1 MKIFF
6 EEHMYQH
13 SVVKPWLHDRYLT
26 FFKNDMVH
34 IPWVGYYFLQT
45 EEGSDT
51 IFILPKVFIN
61 IVGGV
66 EKAFGEFEP
75 EEIIDT
81 NDENNPLLKS
91 KYFCEVFN
99 LSTWIYRA
107 IARYKERNTPENITE
122 LVDVQNVQSVKGEK
136 SETMIDIILR
146 LIRFNNEHR
155 NLFTYIARINSQ
167 GHHKINWQK
176 TISHVTPTIQDDSP
190 IYMKFLNKSKTMNFD
205 EELLVLFYSVLDYLH
220 EKYDFKII
228 RNVNYPTDPRE
239 VERLIQSGKGMRLL
253 RTIRRKYFK
262 DELVELWE
270 LLYVFFAKAEN
281 VASKRTHEEALMV
294 RDFNIVFED
303 MIDNLIS
310 DNVPRNL
317 KEQPDGKIVDHIY
330 RYESLMLHDDIY
342 YIGDSKYY
350 KEGHD
355 PKEYSIFKQFTYA
368 KNVIQMNMDI
378 FNPKINEIGRPNYY
392 DSLTEGYNVTPNF
405 FIRGVVNPNNINYSE
420 DELNAECESDGTI
433 KVERRRHHAN
443 RLFDRDTFFVQKYSI
458 NFLYV
463 LAAYSTNSIDE
474 SFKKSIQGKFRN
486 NLLTWLASN
495 YRFFV
500 ITPKDNN
507 LESTLNRHFRTLL
520 GKVYAYNDSSVILA
534 MQSTNMDRD
543 DDVENDLYEV
553 YTAIHKDFE
562 LYKYDIINGI
572 IGEGYR
578 GERIVSIHEDEDIV
592 EYVKE
597 LMKSNQNYYNIK
609 LWVDLNRLF
618 GQKYWGMTE
627 RDWIDLIDRYRFES
641 FHFEFS
647 KKAADESG
655 GLFPIFQSN

>member
-1 MKIFF
+1 
-6 EEHMYQH
+6 
-13 SVVKPWLHDRYLT
+13 
-26 FFKNDMVH
+26 
-34 IPWVGYYFLQT
+34 
-45 EEGSDT
+45 
-51 IFILPKVFIN
+51 
-61 IVGGV
+61 
-66 EKAFGEFEP
+66 
-75 EEIIDT
+75 
-81 NDENNPLLKS
+81 
-91 KYFCEVFN
+91 
-99 LSTWIYRA
+99 
-107 IARYKERNTPENITE
+107 
-122 LVDVQNVQSVKGEK
+122 
-136 SETMIDIILR
+136 
-146 LIRFNNEHR
+146 
-155 NLFTYIARINSQ
+155 
-167 GHHKINWQK
+167 
-176 TISHVTPTIQDDSP
+176 
-190 IYMKFLNKSKTMNFD
+190 
-205 EELLVLFYSVLDYLH
+205 
-220 EKYDFKII
+220 
-228 RNVNYPTDPRE
+228 
-239 VERLIQSGKGMRLL
+239 
-253 RTIRRKYFK
+253 
-262 DELVELWE
+262 
-270 LLYVFFAKAEN
+270 
-281 VASKRTHEEALMV
+281 
-294 RDFNIVFED
+294 
-303 MIDNLIS
+303 
-310 DNVPRNL
+310 
-317 KEQPDGKIVDHIY
+317 
-330 RYESLMLHDDIY
+330 
-342 YIGDSKYY
+342 
-350 KEGHD
+350 
-355 PKEYSIFKQFTYA
+355 
-368 KNVIQMNMDI
+368 MDI

-405 FIRGVVNPNNINYSE
+405 FIRGIVNPNNINYSE

-486 NLLTWLASN
+486 NLLTWLASK

-562 LYKYDIINGI
+562 IYKYDIINGI
-572 IGEGYR
+572 IGEEYR

-627 RDWIDLIDRYRFES
+627 RDWINLIDRYRFES

-655 GLFPIFQSN
+655 GLFPISQSN